1 MGHFYS
7 YPLAKLRDGTSQNPL
22 SDEDIL
28 SLWTPRLTI
37 TNGLSE
43 FDTKVT
49 EDSVGMLLSY
59 VRKRSKADKPD
70 KEVDFVRYLPS
81 SIPLG
86 QAEARRVVGE
96 NRGEAVVQGGGDCQ
110 RADRALDAG
119 QEAMHHTLTI
129 HANHEIHYIYC

>member
-1 MGHFYS
+1 MYDKISSSNINIYFLRIS
-7 YPLAKLRDGTSQNPL
+7 FKDLRDGTSQNPL

-59 VRKRSKADKPD
+59 VRKRSKAERPD
-70 KEVDFVRYLPS
+70 QEVNIIRDHMKMYFLK
-81 SIPLG
+81 
-86 QAEARRVVGE
+86 
-96 NRGEAVVQGGGDCQ
+96 
-110 RADRALDAG
+110 
-119 QEAMHHTLTI
+119 
-129 HANHEIHYIYC
+129 